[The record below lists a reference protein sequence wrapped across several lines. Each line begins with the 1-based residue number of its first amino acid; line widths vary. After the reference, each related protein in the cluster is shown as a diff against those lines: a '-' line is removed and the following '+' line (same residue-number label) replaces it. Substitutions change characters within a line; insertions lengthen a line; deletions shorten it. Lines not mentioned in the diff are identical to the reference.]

1 MKKIQLF
8 VHTQRRGKLLWK
20 RGGGATLKFALFYK
34 YAYAIKWIRILM
46 WNTFAL
52 LDVFLCLIKWP
63 CLRKKTH
70 YFIII
75 PPTNTIWGSILI
87 LPCLSVCPSAC
98 LSVCLSV
105 NFSYF
110 RLLKNHW
117 ANFNQTW
124 HKASLGKRGYKGPF
138 PFLRGDNYEIA
149 KNTLTKLKNLLL
161 QNH

>member
-8 VHTQRRGKLLWK
+8 VHNLYTWK
-20 RGGGATLKFALFYK
+20 RYSCLFILREEWSCYGKGGGATLKFALFYK

-98 LSVCLSV
+98 LSVRLSV

-110 RLLKNHW
+110 RLFLKIHR
-117 ANFNQTW
+117 ANQPNLAQ
-124 HKASLGKRGYKGPF
+124 SILGGS
-138 PFLRGDNYEIA
+138 
-149 KNTLTKLKNLLL
+149 
-161 QNH
+161 